1 MKKLGFLVL
10 LVSHAAWADKLTLRV
25 VDTAGDTSYFEPGA
39 KAGLRAGMRARI
51 GGRDFRI
58 VECTDKT
65 CSVHA
70 VLPLG
75 ATGVADAQAVQGG
88 DANRTEKLPAPK
100 PLEEFKDQWPSA
112 TLPATQQH
120 PDAVPLGETAARGS
134 NHLAIYGHLFGNVDK
149 DGSGG
154 QLEARVVGSFDRIA
168 ERPLGA
174 DVDASIRLFGTGSD
188 TGSKVPVFVR
198 AAQLR
203 WGDPAD
209 PSLLIGRLRYA
220 ASSVGMLDGGRAAV
234 RVGHL
239 EIAAF
244 GGIVPDAVS
253 GAPDSGASR
262 FGTEATYDLPTGW
275 HPHVVASVH
284 GSTWNGQLDERKL
297 SLAASANHESTW
309 LTGWAEAQLFDANN
323 PWGAP
328 ALDITGAGTSA
339 EWRHRGSHAGIDVT
353 FLRPERSL
361 RLAAALPQSWLCA
374 TKALPGTMPETCLGG
389 DFWVA
394 ATASGGLAGDSYSID
409 AVGSFGT
416 TQSLDN
422 QGDLSGYV
430 RGELGPR
437 ATRAVLAVSGGH
449 SSFAAWEAADLGVAM
464 SPGTNVDFSLTY
476 RPERLDY
483 VAQTDAF
490 LLHNL
495 VLDLHWSVSS
505 AFDLAFSALG
515 TTGADRD
522 VLALLTTL
530 AWRPL
535 P

>member
-1 MKKLGFLVL
+1 MKKLGLVAL
-10 LVSHAAWADKLTLRV
+10 LIAHAAWADRVAVRV
-25 VDTAGDTSYFEPGA
+25 VDLAGDTAYVEPGTT
-39 KAGLRAGMRARI
+39 AGLHAGMHVRI
-51 GGRDFRI
+51 GGRDVKL
-58 VECTDKT
+58 VECTEKT

-70 VLPLG
+70 QLPLG
-75 ATGVADAQAVQGG
+75 ATGVADAQAAGD
-88 DANRTEKLPAPK
+88 DANRTEKLPAPR
-100 PLEEFKDQWPSA
+100 PLEAFKDQWPAA

-120 PDAVPLGETAARGS
+120 PEAVPLGETRARGA
-134 NHLAIYGHLFGNVDK
+134 NHLALYGHLFGNLDK

-168 ERPLGA
+168 ESPLGA
-174 DVDASIRLFGTGSD
+174 DVDAAIRLFGTGSD
-188 TGSKVPVFVR
+188 SGAKVPLFVR

-209 PSLLIGRLRYA
+209 PSLLLGRLRYA
-220 ASSVGMLDGGRAAV
+220 ATSVGMLDGGRAAV

-244 GGIVPDAVS
+244 GGIVPDPVS
-253 GAPDSGASR
+253 GAPDSGATR
-262 FGTEATYDLPTGW
+262 FGTEATYDLPTAW

-284 GSTWNGQLDERKL
+284 GSTWNGQLDERRL

-309 LTGWAEAQLFDANN
+309 ITGWAEAQLFDANN
-323 PWGAP
+323 PWNAP
-328 ALDITGAGTSA
+328 AIDLTGAGAST
-339 EWRHRGSHAGIDVT
+339 EWRRRGSHLGLDVT

-374 TKALPGTMPETCLGG
+374 TKPLPGTMPETCLGS
-389 DFWVA
+389 DFWLA
-394 ATASGGLAGDSYSID
+394 ATFSGGIAGDYYTVD
-409 AVGSFGT
+409 AVGSLGA
-416 TQSLDN
+416 TQSIEN
-422 QGDLSGYV
+422 QGDVSGYV
-430 RGELGPR
+430 RSELGPR
-437 ATRAVLAVSGGH
+437 ATRAVVAVSGGH
-449 SSFAAWEAADLGVAM
+449 SAFSAWEAADLGVAL
-464 SPGTNVDFSLTY
+464 SPSPRVDVSLTY

-505 AFDLAFSALG
+505 AFDVALSALG

-522 VLALLTTL
+522 MLALLTTL